1 LVVSGH
7 GCGKKPDGLDLDQAC
22 RVFAGSSVFAL
33 TGQQLRLLLSL
44 QAPTGLPRVV
54 ALFCARRASSE
65 KIQNSGDEI
74 ALAPAKP
81 PGRNQ
86 ARMEERR
93 KVIEEYVSSLRK
105 MLERLLKRP
114 H

>member
-1 LVVSGH
+1 M
-7 GCGKKPDGLDLDQAC
+7 GKSKA
-22 RVFAGSSVFAL
+22 
-33 TGQQLRLLLSL
+33 
-44 QAPTGLPRVV
+44 
-54 ALFCARRASSE
+54 
-65 KIQNSGDEI
+65 SGDETT
-74 ALAPAKP
+74 PARAKR

-105 MLERLLKRP
+105 ILPRLHKRP